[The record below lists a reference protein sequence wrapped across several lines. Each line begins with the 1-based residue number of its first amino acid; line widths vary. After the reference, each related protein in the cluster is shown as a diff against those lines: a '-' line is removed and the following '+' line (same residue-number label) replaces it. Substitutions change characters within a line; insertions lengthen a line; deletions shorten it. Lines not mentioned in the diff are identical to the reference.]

1 MVDGLGATQSMT
13 RSGFFWRAALALLIG
28 AVSGVLA
35 AAIGLPLPWML
46 GPMIGTTIAALARA
60 PIVAPLGL
68 RTMFLPILGVMLGS
82 SVNAS
87 LLAAIGQWTVTLALL
102 IPFGVTAATASYWLY
117 RRIGRYDPVTSFFSA
132 MPGGLNDMVIMGGA
146 EGGDE
151 KRIAMAHAIR
161 ILAVILL
168 GVLFFG
174 LALGVTSRDAP
185 PPVLGLDQLTV
196 QDWLILG
203 GCALVGTPLAQLLR
217 LPAPVIVGP
226 MLLSAAVHVGGLVAV
241 GPPTLIVIV
250 AQVVI
255 GTLIGARFV
264 GTAIGQVGRDMLLG
278 FGSSLL
284 MIAVAVLFAVVVN
297 RLTGTEVSHAFLAY
311 SPGGL
316 TEMSLLALA
325 MGQEVAYVSVMHVAR
340 LTLVVFAAPLA
351 LRWLRPRRKF
361 PASGE

>member
-1 MVDGLGATQSMT
+1 M
-13 RSGFFWRAALALLIG
+13 LALLIG
-28 AVSGVLA
+28 AVSGALA
-35 AAIGLPLPWML
+35 NAIGLPLPWML

-60 PIVAPLGL
+60 PIVAPLRL
-68 RTMFLPILGVMLGS
+68 RDIFLPILGVMLGS

-87 LLAAIGQWTVTLALL
+87 LLSAMGQWGVTLALL
-102 IPFGVTAATASYWLY
+102 VPFGIATALASYWFF
-117 RRIGRYDPVTSFFSA
+117 RRIGRYDPVTAFFSA
-132 MPGGLNDMVIMGGA
+132 MPGGLNDMVLMGGA

-151 KRIAMAHAIR
+151 RRIAMAHAIR

-168 GVLFFG
+168 AVLFFG
-174 LALGVTSRDAP
+174 LALGVTSASSAP
-185 PPVLGLDQLTV
+185 PPLGLDQLTA

-203 GCALVGTPLAQLLR
+203 ACALAGPPLARLLR

-226 MLLSAAVHVGGLVAV
+226 MLLSAAAHVGGLVVV
-241 GPPTLIVIV
+241 GPPTLFIIV

-264 GTAIGQVGRDMLLG
+264 GTAIAQVGRDMLLG
-278 FGSSLL
+278 LGSSLL
-284 MIAVAVLFAVVVN
+284 MIAVAVLFAIIVN
-297 RLTGTEVSHAFLAY
+297 RVTGTEISHAFLAY

-340 LTLVVFAAPLA
+340 ITLVVFAAPLA
-351 LRWLRPRRKF
+351 LPWLRRRQG
-361 PASGE
+361 ALS

>member
-1 MVDGLGATQSMT
+1 MT
-13 RSGFFWRAALALLIG
+13 RSRFFWRAVLALLIG

-35 AAIGLPLPWML
+35 DAIGLPLPWML
-46 GPMIGTTIAALARA
+46 GSMIGTTIAALARV
-60 PIVAPLGL
+60 PIVAPLRL
-68 RTMFLPILGVMLGS
+68 RDVFLPILGVMLGS

-87 LLAAIGQWTVTLALL
+87 LLSGLGQWSVTLALL
-102 IPFGVTAATASYWLY
+102 IPFGISTAAASYWFF
-117 RRIGRYDPVTSFFSA
+117 RRIGRYDPVTSYFSA
-132 MPGGLNDMVIMGGA
+132 MPGGLNDMVLMGGA

-161 ILAVILL
+161 IFAVILL
-168 GVLFFG
+168 AVLFFG
-174 LALGVTSRDAP
+174 LAMGVTSGSSASP
-185 PPVLGLDQLTV
+185 PLGLDQLTV

-203 GCALVGTPLAQLLR
+203 GCALAGPPLARLLR

-226 MLLSAAVHVGGLVAV
+226 MLLSAAAHVGGLVIV
-241 GPPTLIVIV
+241 GPPTLIIIV

-255 GTLIGARFV
+255 GTLVGARFV

-284 MIAVAVLFAVVVN
+284 MIAVAVLFAMIVN
-297 RLTGTEVSHAFLAY
+297 RFTGTDISQAFLAY

-340 LTLVVFAAPLA
+340 ITMVVFAAPLA
-351 LRWLRPRRKF
+351 LRWLRRGQG
-361 PASGE
+361 ALS